1 MGMHL
6 SRILELK
13 FRLKYSLNLSFSDF
27 NQTDLSEL
35 IWMESRLK
43 KELDQEKDSI
53 KKGRPL

>member
-1 MGMHL
+1 
-6 SRILELK
+6 LELK

-53 KKGRPL
+53 KKGQSL

>member
-1 MGMHL
+1 MGMHS

-53 KKGRPL
+53 KKGQSL